1 MASNQLPDSIYDL
14 FTLAED
20 LANGAHIRGGGLV
33 LAPSARHICSHAIAK
48 EILVPSGRQSLR
60 TATMPLLPGAWKIY

>member
-33 LAPSARHICSHAIAK
+33 LVPGLPKVARASQPWAGGHNPFGI
-48 EILVPSGRQSLR
+48 GREGVGS
-60 TATMPLLPGAWKIY
+60 K